1 MKIEDCERHGDLY
14 GHAKKKCPPS
24 TQTSLNATARTILLQ
39 RDDPGRRALRSRLN
53 ADLSCVI
60 LGALTRRVN
69 QKNFYS
75 SSTVLKSPG
84 ITISSTSQSS
94 E

>member
-1 MKIEDCERHGDLY
+1 ML
-14 GHAKKKCPPS
+14 S
-24 TQTSLNATARTILLQ
+24 TQISPAHPRGQSYRCTTTPL
-39 RDDPGRRALRSRLN
+39 RRALRSRLN

-60 LGALTRRVN
+60 SGALTRRVTERN
-69 QKNFYS
+69 SYS
-75 SSTVLKSPG
+75 SSTVLKSAG